1 MYQGVE
7 TTDIMGF
14 VSRVRG
20 EFEEMPGLR
29 LTERQAQKLWALD
42 AASCSTILRVLVDHR
57 FLMKTSSGAFVR
69 RDANSP
75 RN

>member
-1 MYQGVE
+1 ME
-7 TTDIMGF
+7 TTDIMG
-14 VSRVRG
+14 VVTRVRG

-42 AASCSTILRVLVDHR
+42 AKACRAILTVLVDHR
-57 FLMKTSSGAFVR
+57 FLMKTASGAFVR

-75 RN
+75 SN